1 LPWPGTPLHFQIVSP
16 AMRNRSELSLKI
28 WMVGLQQGWIDTQN
42 GTGTFSR
49 LSPGDYT
56 LTAMACNPGLQ
67 ACSGIVKVQVRI
79 LPPWWRTYWFYA
91 LCFLAFLLL
100 LVVADRLRAR
110 ALRQRSRNLES
121 LVGER
126 TQELEASR
134 EKLRVQATHDGMTGM
149 FNRTA
154 VLRALTAEVDRARR
168 ERGTL
173 LVALVDLDYFKRVN
187 DTYGHMA
194 GDEALRCFAAA
205 VSAAIRPY
213 DHAGR
218 YGGEEFLL
226 VLTQIP
232 PQAMVQRLTSLHA
245 AISNLQVRAGE
256 SEFTVNCS
264 MGATVLRPSD
274 DSATVESLLAL
285 ADQALYSA
293 KASGRN
299 RMVFRHAGWQAD
311 GQQNP
316 PPPSSPA

>member
-1 LPWPGTPLHFQIVSP
+1 
-16 AMRNRSELSLKI
+16 
-28 WMVGLQQGWIDTQN
+28 
-42 GTGTFSR
+42 
-49 LSPGDYT
+49 
-56 LTAMACNPGLQ
+56 
-67 ACSGIVKVQVRI
+67 
-79 LPPWWRTYWFYA
+79 
-91 LCFLAFLLL
+91 
-100 LVVADRLRAR
+100 
-110 ALRQRSRNLES
+110 
-121 LVGER
+121 
-126 TQELEASR
+126 
-134 EKLRVQATHDGMTGM
+134 
-149 FNRTA
+149 
-154 VLRALTAEVDRARR
+154 VDRARR